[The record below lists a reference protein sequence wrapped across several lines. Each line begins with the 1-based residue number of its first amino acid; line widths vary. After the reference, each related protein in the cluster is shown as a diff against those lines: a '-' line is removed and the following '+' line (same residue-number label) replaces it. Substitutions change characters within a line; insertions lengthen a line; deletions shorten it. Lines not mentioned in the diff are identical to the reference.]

1 MMDSSEYELVR
12 NMTLLFFFERLMDK
26 GGPRTLHDLSC
37 QFGAKGFT
45 KEMRQIA
52 GGSQSG
58 LKKFLAQYPSLFIVD
73 GDYVYIN
80 SFMPNQNEAEDAN
93 SSRPSLGK
101 RDYVQEAVEYFSTK
115 LRQYGVG
122 TEVPIKSLL
131 GHRSQASPE
140 VRHISG
146 QHVREFR
153 DFLCKYPD
161 AFIVTEDTVMLK
173 EYEGKEPQPFC
184 ELENVKLDPDIT
196 YRLLDFFKKCIEVKG
211 PILVDQLF
219 HHVVSFFA
227 QDVWSGIFKTP
238 QDLSTF
244 LKMHSN
250 MFSVQANLVN
260 IIQTPSKVPEI
271 NTINKINVDNK
282 FIGND
287 VNTINNLNQNNN
299 NMSSIKLSP
308 PNQEPSD
315 KGSLS
320 SAGGQN
326 QNLSLKQRINS
337 LVMKTL
343 ADNTEKDRNLAAVSV
358 NNGLGTNNTDN
369 WKNKIVQ
376 STRVIAN
383 VKESLQIIEELMRK
397 SPSVVSFDCEGIN
410 LGIKGQLTLFQIGL
424 PSGQA
429 YIFDL
434 ITCPSLV
441 TAGGLQKLLESDNV
455 IKVIHDCRND
465 SVNLYNQFGI
475 TLRNVF
481 DTQAAHAV
489 LQLQQ
494 TGKPVYKVKNI
505 SLNALCELY
514 EAPINPMKEQLK
526 NVYRRDQRF
535 WARRPLTREMM
546 MFAAADVLSLVPHV
560 YNAMLK
566 QIQSEWEGLLAE
578 LCEEQVYMHIRPTE
592 VKQRKKQR
600 KVESEVSDLRSK
612 LSSSSQ
618 TGRNIVLSNREIR
631 LLRYLDLTDE
641 EKEKLKGSYKVAR
654 KLEKLEGRLKDGEE
668 GDGEYPSLD
677 SYNSGKSTPS
687 DNSLSGEAMSP
698 CSGPRSLTES
708 MQQMDDILSDTA
720 MDRLDKMERLEALL
734 TAAVTGLGGGGEGGC
749 DCHCHASARTAST
762 TADSSCQ
769 TLSTGDIVITRIFF
783 NEEDKEKERTIVCSP
798 RQ

>member
-1 MMDSSEYELVR
+1 MDSSEYELVR

-73 GDYVYIN
+73 GDYVSIN
-80 SFMPNQNEAEDAN
+80 SFMSNHTEAEDTN
-93 SSRPSLGK
+93 SSSRPNLGK
-101 RDYVQEAVEYFSTK
+101 RDYVQEAVEYFSSK

-153 DFLCKYPD
+153 DFLCKYPE
-161 AFIVTEDTVMLK
+161 AFIVSEDTVMLK

-184 ELENVKLDPDIT
+184 ELENVKLDPDVT

-211 PILVDQLF
+211 PMLVDQLF
-219 HHVVSFFA
+219 HHVVSFFP
-227 QDVWSGIFKTP
+227 QDLWFGIFKTS

-250 MFSVQANLVN
+250 MFTVQANLVN
-260 IIQTPSKVPEI
+260 IIQTPNKVAEI
-271 NTINKINVDNK
+271 NSINKPNVDNK
-282 FIGND
+282 FVDND
-287 VNTINNLNQNNN
+287 ANTIINNNQNNN
-299 NMSSIKLSP
+299 MASLKLSP
-308 PNQEPSD
+308 LNQESNE
-315 KGSLS
+315 KGSVS
-320 SAGGQN
+320 SAGVPN

-343 ADNTEKDRNLAAVSV
+343 ADNTEKDRNLAAASV
-358 NNGLGTNNTDN
+358 NNGLGANNTDN

-383 VKESLQIIEELMRK
+383 IKESLQIIEEVMRK
-397 SPSVVSFDCEGIN
+397 SPSAISFDCEGIN

-441 TAGGLQKLLESDNV
+441 TSGGLQKLLESDNV

-494 TGKPVYKVKNI
+494 IGKPVYKVKNI

-566 QIQSEWEGLLAE
+566 QIHSEWEGLLAE

-618 TGRNIVLSNREIR
+618 SGRNIVLSNREIR

-654 KLEKLEGRLKDGEE
+654 KLEKLEGRMKDGED

-687 DNSLSGEAMSP
+687 DNSLSGEALSP

-708 MQQMDDILSDTA
+708 MQQMDDILSDTG

-734 TAAVTGLGGGGEGGC
+734 TAAVTGLGGGGGGSRGVC
-749 DCHCHASARTAST
+749 DCQCHSAP
-762 TADSSCQ
+762 TADSTSQ
-769 TLSTGDIVITRIFF
+769 TLSTGDIVITRIHF
-783 NEEDKEKERTIVCSP
+783 NEEDQEKERTLLCSP
-798 RQ
+798 KH